1 MAQSEAQLITAG
13 LYLGPHQVAQ
23 DSVTLAQLGVT
34 RVMSVLGPDQDFDRV
49 AVPAENKSW
58 VQVTDRVEAEI
69 EMARELPAAVERLLE
84 WEVHRQHVSIK
95 PAQPRPQCTCMYHMR
110 TIARMLTRSLD
121 GFTCSCAS
129 EFVRHAHDAH
139 ADTRMPMYTCI
150 HRPATVPLWCT
161 ANLASHARQRS
172 SSLS

>member
-1 MAQSEAQLITAG
+1 MFNKRSQFPLLLFFVFFCLSGSNSEQWHRVDRSGTVRMAQSEAQLITAG

-129 EFVRHAHDAH
+129 DHIK
-139 ADTRMPMYTCI
+139 Y
-150 HRPATVPLWCT
+150 
-161 ANLASHARQRS
+161 
-172 SSLS
+172 